1 MDPSPITEDQESTL
15 RRWASTVKT
24 RPRKRDKA
32 FLRADKG
39 LSSKQI
45 DHWWKKNDQ
54 SMGSASST
62 SWTPASIAEDKA
74 PGYFRGFG
82 NTNAE
87 MIEHDFQG
95 QTLSNDTLGDL
106 GGDFSTFSTIASQEA
121 LEWSLNPTQD
131 EPSSSYLSLAAS
143 SMIDTVPLLSP
154 SSRHLSCATGSD
166 RSSYGSALT
175 WGTSSTLASI
185 CDHYGDDHSGV
196 EQELSMCPV
205 DKLSRLVKKGH
216 YTSTFTSCDTIA
228 ENDPPGVLL
237 LASRTSRRAKS
248 INNTLPDTPRDH
260 TREQGKYQCTACHWS
275 FSRRFIHIAEHY
287 EKQVGP
293 LPRWSMSLVIK
304 GLLRQ
309 QKRDDFKIY
318 EIWKELMGAS
328 PNSDRLIEWSEAA
341 SASLKR
347 KLEFNEGSA
356 REVATEAQRM
366 ALFPNPSL
374 GQVAWTSD
382 DSRVTT
388 LVTPMVLE
396 IGVEPWQE
404 HTEAQ
409 GSRMLEAAEASMAGY
424 F

>member
-1 MDPSPITEDQESTL
+1 
-15 RRWASTVKT
+15 
-24 RPRKRDKA
+24 
-32 FLRADKG
+32 
-39 LSSKQI
+39 
-45 DHWWKKNDQ
+45 
-54 SMGSASST
+54 
-62 SWTPASIAEDKA
+62 
-74 PGYFRGFG
+74 
-82 NTNAE
+82 

-131 EPSSSYLSLAAS
+131 EPSSSYLTLAAS

-228 ENDPPGVLL
+228 ENDPPGVLH

-275 FSRRFIHIAEHY
+275 FSRKGDWKRHEESHDPQTFWTCMLGEPAILSTAGWTCVFCGFFTLGRLRNDMVMHLIEQHNIRSCKTKSN
-287 EKQVGP
+287 EDRTFTRKDKLKQHLQQVHSISDDST
-293 LPRWSMSLVIK
+293 LWETWHESPRKKFAWGCGYCGCCLYTWEGTSLVIV
-304 GLLRQ
+304 LAL
-309 QKRDDFKIY
+309 IY
-318 EIWKELMGAS
+318 HL
-328 PNSDRLIEWSEAA
+328 PLY
-341 SASLKR
+341 
-347 KLEFNEGSA
+347 
-356 REVATEAQRM
+356 VPQ
-366 ALFPNPSL
+366 
-374 GQVAWTSD
+374 
-382 DSRVTT
+382 
-388 LVTPMVLE
+388 
-396 IGVEPWQE
+396 
-404 HTEAQ
+404 
-409 GSRMLEAAEASMAGY
+409 
-424 F
+424 

>member
-1 MDPSPITEDQESTL
+1 
-15 RRWASTVKT
+15 
-24 RPRKRDKA
+24 
-32 FLRADKG
+32 
-39 LSSKQI
+39 
-45 DHWWKKNDQ
+45 
-54 SMGSASST
+54 
-62 SWTPASIAEDKA
+62 
-74 PGYFRGFG
+74 
-82 NTNAE
+82 
-87 MIEHDFQG
+87 
-95 QTLSNDTLGDL
+95 
-106 GGDFSTFSTIASQEA
+106 
-121 LEWSLNPTQD
+121 
-131 EPSSSYLSLAAS
+131 
-143 SMIDTVPLLSP
+143 
-154 SSRHLSCATGSD
+154 
-166 RSSYGSALT
+166 
-175 WGTSSTLASI
+175 
-185 CDHYGDDHSGV
+185 
-196 EQELSMCPV
+196 
-205 DKLSRLVKKGH
+205 
-216 YTSTFTSCDTIA
+216 
-228 ENDPPGVLL
+228 
-237 LASRTSRRAKS
+237 
-248 INNTLPDTPRDH
+248 
-260 TREQGKYQCTACHWS
+260 
-275 FSRRFIHIAEHY
+275 
-287 EKQVGP
+287 
-293 LPRWSMSLVIK
+293 MSLVIK

-382 DSRVTT
+382 DSSVTT